1 MFEIC
6 AGMSRGRVAA
16 NGIGPAESPVFGSPL
31 LVPSGTEILSPMEA
45 EVLQSHSFVRQALG
59 TLSSSRDGAEIT
71 HILQAMRQYLE
82 PTEGERSPQSQ
93 EFLNMHYPRFL
104 QVLVSNLQA
113 DWLQLLPNNQQRE
126 LLDGFFLDGPPL
138 HAYLVLLDA
147 VTLAS
152 PGFRQNRSV
161 EILERFLRE
170 HRMAELIW
178 EVSQDGEL
186 PQTDR
191 EPLLARIAALPDHMA
206 NKLRERNRAAF
217 YPENYY
223 PLLGHEMLSALE
235 RVKQRLRGGS
245 DSSLSF
251 VSQLLGKVCIQ
262 GHSDGVLGVLVP
274 KLALLTQSDC
284 IWRRICW
291 RLVECVP
298 ERWMESV
305 LSGVVQRAEGPEVL
319 SRLLGSI
326 VLKNKKAEFLL
337 THKLLLLQYHHKTSV
352 LQSLLGYLARE
363 VTRDT
368 LLIEVLK
375 RLLEIWGS
383 RSAVR
388 HSPIEQQVYISKAI
402 AITLGE
408 LSQAQTQ
415 HHRAELLSLM
425 TGGVDCHLDSSLV
438 RVRRLGMV
446 VAECISAKV
455 DTREYRL
462 TFQYEDDDEVREIRS
477 LCTPRPLSSWESPPQ
492 PHRNG
497 ESQTDTRQEA
507 TESRGSNQT
516 ETESELDSDDELV
529 PYDLSADSELCR
541 SQAPVYVGDCLEVL
555 LASDNPERVEGSLKI
570 LEDLIRKNPNAAREV
585 SVELTKVLLHL
596 EDKFGIVGFTGL
608 RQRALV
614 ALTVTS
620 VVPVTQYL
628 TSEFYAVNY
637 SLSQRMDILDVLV
650 LSAQE
655 LAQPGP
661 AAGSPSDES
670 ADPFLQVQHR
680 VASDPSRHWK
690 QIIEQR
696 LQNKTRRFRLVE
708 TKTSGIS
715 QPSGSSGRTFL
726 LPLDQQL
733 RQIIISMG
741 MALLGFT
748 WALRYHPDTYVRQ
761 GTLFGFSSLLLTIPS
776 DRLLADVPDE
786 LLEAR
791 SWLADVAENDPDAEC
806 RRLALQNLLLMENL
820 KKNLGICSE

>member
-178 EVSQDGEL
+178 EAVRTVPS
-186 PQTDR
+186 P
-191 EPLLARIAALPDHMA
+191 
-206 NKLRERNRAAF
+206 
-217 YPENYY
+217 
-223 PLLGHEMLSALE
+223 
-235 RVKQRLRGGS
+235 
-245 DSSLSF
+245 SSLSYWGRSAF
-251 VSQLLGKVCIQ
+251 RDTVTVF
-262 GHSDGVLGVLVP
+262 
-274 KLALLTQSDC
+274 
-284 IWRRICW
+284 WECW
-291 RLVECVP
+291 CP
-298 ERWMESV
+298 
-305 LSGVVQRAEGPEVL
+305 
-319 SRLLGSI
+319 
-326 VLKNKKAEFLL
+326 
-337 THKLLLLQYHHKTSV
+337 
-352 LQSLLGYLARE
+352 SLLSLP
-363 VTRDT
+363 
-368 LLIEVLK
+368 
-375 RLLEIWGS
+375 
-383 RSAVR
+383 
-388 HSPIEQQVYISKAI
+388 SPIASGGGSAGDWWSVYQSV
-402 AITLGE
+402 GW
-408 LSQAQTQ
+408 
-415 HHRAELLSLM
+415 RACCLVWSRERKDVCPTKPAGIPGQGGDSGHPVNRELLSLM

-696 LQNKTRRFRLVE
+696 LQNKTRRFSKGWLKPRHQASPNRLGPVAGHFFFPLINNYDRPKAAYDFLSE
-708 TKTSGIS
+708 
-715 QPSGSSGRTFL
+715 PLMLGRLTHSL
-726 LPLDQQL
+726 AVLVYLSVNVP
-733 RQIIISMG
+733 IIISMG

>member
-368 LLIEVLK
+368 LLIE
-375 RLLEIWGS
+375 
-383 RSAVR
+383 
-388 HSPIEQQVYISKAI
+388 
-402 AITLGE
+402 
-408 LSQAQTQ
+408 
-415 HHRAELLSLM
+415 
-425 TGGVDCHLDSSLV
+425 
-438 RVRRLGMV
+438 
-446 VAECISAKV
+446 
-455 DTREYRL
+455 
-462 TFQYEDDDEVREIRS
+462 YEDDDEVREIRS

-696 LQNKTRRFRLVE
+696 LQNKTRRFSKGWLKPRHQASPNRLGPVAGHFFFPLINNYDRPKAAYDFLSE
-708 TKTSGIS
+708 
-715 QPSGSSGRTFL
+715 PLMLGRLTHSL
-726 LPLDQQL
+726 AVLVYLSVNVP
-733 RQIIISMG
+733 IIISMG